1 MRIGSNTRLLAV
13 LGDPIAH
20 SLSPTM
26 HNAALDALGVDAVYV
41 ALRVSPGTFSDTFRA
56 LGALGL
62 AGNVTVPHKEAAE
75 RDVTRK
81 TDLCARAGACNT
93 YWVEQGALVGDNTDV
108 PAIAAELEEL
118 GVAGGR
124 WLVIGTGGSARAVA
138 LAAAD
143 AHADL
148 SVHSRDARRATDFA
162 AWASGL
168 GVNARVA
175 KPPYTADVVVNATP
189 LGLAPDDPLP
199 IDPGAAGHPDR
210 DRGVARQQRVA
221 GQEDAAGAQGL
232 GGVDG
237 PLANHEPL
245 RLGLHV
251 PDLLVPVH
259 EQHEPH
265 RGAPRPQRAGLGL
278 GTPAATRPG
287 GRNVAATATAA
298 RPTTNELK

>member
-26 HNAALDALGVDAVYV
+26 HNAALDALGVDAAYV
-41 ALRVSPGTFSDTFRA
+41 ALRVSPDVFSDTFRA
-56 LGALGL
+56 LGSLGF

-108 PAIAAELEEL
+108 PALAAELADL
-118 GVAGGR
+118 GVSGGH
-124 WLVIGTGGSARAVA
+124 WLVVGTGGSARAAA

-143 AHADL
+143 ARADL
-148 SVHSRDARRATDFA
+148 SVHSRDARRAADFA

-175 KPPYTADVVVNATP
+175 QPPYAADVVVNATP
-189 LGLAPDDPLP
+189 LGLASGDPLP
-199 IDPGAAGHPDR
+199 LDPERMRGIRAALDLVYGPGETRWVRELRSRSIATRDGRGVLVRQGALAWERFFPDR
-210 DRGVARQQRVA
+210 PAPVEVMR
-221 GQEDAAGAQGL
+221 AAVERA
-232 GGVDG
+232 
-237 PLANHEPL
+237 L
-245 RLGLHV
+245 R
-251 PDLLVPVH
+251 
-259 EQHEPH
+259 
-265 RGAPRPQRAGLGL
+265 A
-278 GTPAATRPG
+278 
-287 GRNVAATATAA
+287 
-298 RPTTNELK
+298 